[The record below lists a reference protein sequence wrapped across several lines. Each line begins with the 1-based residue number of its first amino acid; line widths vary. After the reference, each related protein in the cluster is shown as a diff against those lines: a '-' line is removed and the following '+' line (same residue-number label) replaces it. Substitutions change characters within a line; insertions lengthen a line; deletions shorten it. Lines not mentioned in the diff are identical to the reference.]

1 MALHTNRRQFM
12 LGAGALFAGAAA
24 GCRSSVSTDDPSASK
39 STRPDIIAPTG
50 KAGPEL
56 TPSPSAED
64 LAGGPQWTPADL
76 SGQTIKMWGLN
87 YAPHVERYRLLA
99 KRFEKLTG
107 AKVDIQPQDDPQK
120 QMLTAMTGGNPPD
133 VVCLMGRMSD
143 QIVKQG
149 GLLDLTSAVY
159 DDLEIDNSTWWFT
172 EGLAAYTWDGKI
184 LGVPLECN
192 GQAAVGCRLDLI
204 DASGDKVDGLWPGG
218 EPESAWPE
226 KGAHFES
233 FDQMF
238 QLAQTLT
245 RKTGSKVKIWGQN
258 RQGWEMNQI
267 ASYMHQ
273 QGELWWDE
281 AAGTFNFDNDAC
293 IQALDWMI
301 TKPYKMGIEAL
312 LAAGNSV
319 NAFVGGQC
327 ALGIG
332 NNSSAG
338 EGAKA
343 GFKTTS
349 VVQPSIVPGEAPK
362 LIGEGGWG
370 FEVPAGAK
378 NQEGGVEFARFA
390 TTYEAQFIYS
400 QIYGGNGAPSCRP
413 IVKSEIYTGDSPL
426 KAGLRRLHTA
436 LDTTRFQG
444 HGFDPQIAEMI
455 TEIVDTM
462 REGKNNGKATAAEL
476 QRQVTAQQDR
486 FAR

>member
-1 MALHTNRRQFM
+1 MELHTNRRQFM
-12 LGAGALFAGAAA
+12 LGAGALLAGATVA
-24 GCRSSVSTDDPSASK
+24 GCRSSTSVGTSKASPGPSLV
-39 STRPDIIAPTG
+39 APTG

-56 TPSPSAED
+56 TPSPRPED
-64 LAGGPQWTPADL
+64 IVGGPDWNPPDL
-76 SGQTIKMWGLN
+76 SGTTIKLWGLN
-87 YAPHVERYRLLA
+87 YAPHVERYQLLG
-99 KRFEKLTG
+99 KRFEELTG

-120 QMLTAMTGGNPPD
+120 QMLTALTGGNPPD
-133 VVCLMGRMSD
+133 VICLMGRMSD
-143 QIVKQG
+143 QIVKQD

-159 DDLEIDNSTWWFT
+159 GDLKIDNSQWWFT
-172 EGLAAYTWDGKI
+172 EAIDAYTWDGKI
-184 LGVPLECN
+184 LGVPLESN

-204 DASGDKVDGLWPGG
+204 EAAGSKVDGLWPGD
-218 EPESAWPE
+218 EPESAWPA

-238 QLAQTLT
+238 QLAEILT
-245 RKTGSKVKIWGQN
+245 RKKGSKVKVWGQN

-273 QGELWWDE
+273 LGVLWWDE
-281 AAGTFNFDNDAC
+281 AAGTFDFDNDAC
-293 IQALDWMI
+293 VQALDWMV
-301 TKPYKMGIEAL
+301 TKPYQLGIEAL

-332 NNSSAG
+332 NNASAG

-343 GFKTTS
+343 GFKTTN
-349 VVQPSIVPGEAPK
+349 VVQPSIVPGEVPK

-370 FEVPAGAK
+370 FEVPVGAK

-413 IVKSEIYTGDSPL
+413 IIQSEIYAGDSPH
-426 KAGLRRLHTA
+426 KIGLRRLHTA
-436 LDTTRFQG
+436 LPNTQFQG
-444 HGFDPQIAEMI
+444 HGFDPQIVGMI
-455 TEIVDTM
+455 GEIVNTL
-462 REGKNNGKATAAEL
+462 REGKMDTKATAAEL
-476 QRQVTAQQDR
+476 QQQVTAQQAR